1 MNTTRTLVID
11 DEQIVLDS
19 VTRIL
24 TEEQIGPL
32 SREQRRWLD
41 LRRSAEIW

>member
-1 MNTTRTLVID
+1 MNTNRKLVID
-11 DEQIVLDS
+11 D
-19 VTRIL
+19 
-24 TEEQIGPL
+24 EQIGPL